1 VNRSRRPLVAL
12 IVVGA
17 MLLPGCGD
25 GGGGGDMEVTV
36 LFDSAVGV
44 YETSDVLSLD
54 AAIGTVEDVELTG
67 DHVRVVLSLRDDVPL
82 PADVHATIEAQTVLG
97 ERNVTL
103 FPSWDAELE
112 AAGAPRLAD
121 GDTIPLERTSVPV
134 EPDEALQAF
143 NELVASLDPDVV
155 GGLVTDSATILDG
168 RGERIGASIDA
179 ATDLTE
185 TLVAI
190 DTPMLEA
197 AGSLNRIASVLNDR
211 DTQLRT
217 LIDDFGS
224 AVDVLAGE
232 REQVQGLLSSLVT
245 LSGEVTA
252 ILDVHG
258 ERLPPTIATLVAAMQ
273 VVETNRDTITV
284 LADQLPVITE
294 SFEAAYKED
303 IGGFFLKVNTLAVA
317 ETVVIQ
323 LLDAVGLYPGEV

>member
-1 VNRSRRPLVAL
+1 MNRSRQLLAAL
-12 IVVGA
+12 IIAGA
-17 MLLPGCGD
+17 AFLPGCGGD
-25 GGGGGDMEVTV
+25 GGGGMEVTV

-67 DHVRVVLSLRDDVPL
+67 DNVRVVLSLRDDVPL
-82 PADVHATIEAQTVLG
+82 PADVQATIEAQTVLG

-103 FPSWDAELE
+103 FPAWSAELE
-112 AAGAPRLAD
+112 SSGAERLAD

-168 RGERIGASIDA
+168 RGERVGASIDA

-185 TLVAI
+185 TLQAI
-190 DTPMLEA
+190 DGPMLEA
-197 AGSLNRIASVLNDR
+197 AASLNQVASVLNTR
-211 DTQLRT
+211 DAQLRA
-217 LIDDFGS
+217 LIDDFGV
-224 AVDVLAGE
+224 AVEVLAGE
-232 REQVQGLLSSLVT
+232 REQVQGLLSSLVG

-284 LADQLPVITE
+284 LADQLPVVTE

>member
-1 VNRSRRPLVAL
+1 MNRSRPLLAATIAL
-12 IVVGA
+12 GA
-17 MLLPGCGD
+17 LLLPGCG
-25 GGGGGDMEVTV
+25 GGTSGGMEVTV

-54 AAIGTVEDVELTG
+54 ASIGTVKDVELTG

-82 PADVHATIEAQTVLG
+82 PADVRATIEAQTVLG

-103 FPSWDAELE
+103 FPSWNAELE

-121 GDTIPLERTSVPV
+121 GDTIPIERTSVPV

-143 NELVASLDPDVV
+143 NELVASLDPDVA

-197 AGSLNRIASVLNDR
+197 AASLNTVASVLNDR
-211 DTQLRT
+211 DAQLRA
-217 LIDDFGS
+217 LIDDFGV
-224 AVDVLAGE
+224 AVEVLAGE
-232 REQVQGLLSSLVT
+232 REQVQVLLSSLVD

-258 ERLPPTIATLVAAMQ
+258 ERLPPTIATLVAAMG
-273 VVETNRDTITV
+273 VVEANRDTIPV
-284 LADQLPVITE
+284 LADNLPVITE

-303 IGGFFLKVNTLAVA
+303 LGGFFLKVNTLAVV

>member
-1 VNRSRRPLVAL
+1 MNRSRQLLAAL
-12 IVVGA
+12 IIAGA
-17 MLLPGCGD
+17 AFLPGCGGD
-25 GGGGGDMEVTV
+25 GGGGMEVTV

-67 DHVRVVLSLRDDVPL
+67 DNVRVVLSLRDDVPL
-82 PADVHATIEAQTVLG
+82 PADVQATIEAQTVLG

-103 FPSWDAELE
+103 FPAWSAELE
-112 AAGAPRLAD
+112 SSGAERLAD

-155 GGLVTDSATILDG
+155 GGLVTDSAAILNG
-168 RGERIGASIDA
+168 RGERVGASIDA

-185 TLVAI
+185 TLQAI
-190 DTPMLEA
+190 DGPMLEA
-197 AGSLNRIASVLNDR
+197 AASLNQVASVLNTR
-211 DTQLRT
+211 DAQLRA
-217 LIDDFGS
+217 LIDDFGV
-224 AVDVLAGE
+224 AVEVLAGE
-232 REQVQGLLSSLVT
+232 REQVQGLLSSLVG

-284 LADQLPVITE
+284 LADQLPVVTE

>member
-1 VNRSRRPLVAL
+1 MNRSRQLLAAL
-12 IVVGA
+12 IIAGA
-17 MLLPGCGD
+17 AFLPGCGGD
-25 GGGGGDMEVTV
+25 GGGGMEVTV

-67 DHVRVVLSLRDDVPL
+67 DNVRVVLSLRDDVPL
-82 PADVHATIEAQTVLG
+82 PADVQATIEAQTVLG

-103 FPSWDAELE
+103 FPAWSAELE
-112 AAGAPRLAD
+112 SSGAERLAD

-185 TLVAI
+185 TLQAI
-190 DTPMLEA
+190 DGPMLEA
-197 AGSLNRIASVLNDR
+197 AASLNQVASVLNTR
-211 DTQLRT
+211 DAQLRA
-217 LIDDFGS
+217 LIDDFGV
-224 AVDVLAGE
+224 AVEVLAGE
-232 REQVQGLLSSLVT
+232 REQVQGMLSSLVD

-284 LADQLPVITE
+284 LADELPVVTE

-303 IGGFFLKVNTLAVA
+303 IGGFFLKVNTLAVV

>member
-1 VNRSRRPLVAL
+1 MNRSRRLLAAL
-12 IVVGA
+12 IIAGA
-17 MLLPGCGD
+17 AFLPGCGGD
-25 GGGGGDMEVTV
+25 GGGGMEVTV

-67 DHVRVVLSLRDDVPL
+67 DNVRVVLSLRDDVPL
-82 PADVHATIEAQTVLG
+82 PADVQATIEAQTVLG

-103 FPSWDAELE
+103 FPAWSAELE
-112 AAGAPRLAD
+112 SSGAERLAD

-168 RGERIGASIDA
+168 RGERVGASIDA

-185 TLVAI
+185 TLQAI
-190 DTPMLEA
+190 DGPMLEA
-197 AGSLNRIASVLNDR
+197 AASLNQVASVLNTR
-211 DTQLRT
+211 DAQLRA
-217 LIDDFGS
+217 LIDDFGV
-224 AVDVLAGE
+224 AVEVLAGE
-232 REQVQGLLSSLVT
+232 REQVQGLLSSLVG

-284 LADQLPVITE
+284 LADQLPVVTE

>member
-1 VNRSRRPLVAL
+1 MRRSRQFLAASIAL
-12 IVVGA
+12 GA
-17 MLLPGCGD
+17 LFLPGCG
-25 GGGGGDMEVTV
+25 GGGGHIEVTAV
-36 LFDSAVGV
+36 FDSAVGV
-44 YETSDVLSLD
+44 YETGDVLSLD
-54 AAIGTVEDVELTG
+54 SAIGTVKDVELT
-67 DHVRVVLSLRDDVPL
+67 DDDVRVVLSLRDDVPL
-82 PADVHATIEAQTVLG
+82 PADVRATIEAQTVLG

-103 FPSWDAELE
+103 FPSWTAELE
-112 AAGAPRLAD
+112 KAGAPRLAD
-121 GDTIPLERTSVPV
+121 GDTIPIERTSVPV

-143 NELVASLDPDVV
+143 NELVASLDADVV

-190 DTPMLEA
+190 DAPMLEA
-197 AGSLNRIASVLNDR
+197 AASLNQIASVLNDR
-211 DTQLRT
+211 DTQLRA
-217 LIDDFGS
+217 LIDDFGV
-224 AVDVLAGE
+224 AVEVLANE
-232 REQVQGLLSSLVT
+232 REQVQGLLSSMVD
-245 LSGEVTA
+245 LSGQVTA

-273 VVETNRDTITV
+273 VVETNADTITV
-284 LADQLPVITE
+284 LADNLPVITE

-303 IGGFFLKVNTLAVA
+303 IGGFFLKVNTLAVV

>member
-1 VNRSRRPLVAL
+1 MNRSRQLLAAL
-12 IVVGA
+12 IIAGA
-17 MLLPGCGD
+17 AFLPGCGGD
-25 GGGGGDMEVTV
+25 GGGGMEVTV

-54 AAIGTVEDVELTG
+54 AVIGTVEDVELTG
-67 DHVRVVLSLRDDVPL
+67 DNVRVVLSLRDDVPL
-82 PADVHATIEAQTVLG
+82 PADVQATIEAQTVLG

-103 FPSWDAELE
+103 FPAWSAELE
-112 AAGAPRLAD
+112 SSGAERLAD

-168 RGERIGASIDA
+168 RGERVGASIDA

-185 TLVAI
+185 TLQAI
-190 DTPMLEA
+190 DGPMLEA
-197 AGSLNRIASVLNDR
+197 AASLNQVASVLNTR
-211 DTQLRT
+211 DAQLRA
-217 LIDDFGS
+217 LIDDFGV
-224 AVDVLAGE
+224 AVEVLAGE
-232 REQVQGLLSSLVT
+232 REQVQGLLSSLVG

-284 LADQLPVITE
+284 LADELPVVTE

-303 IGGFFLKVNTLAVA
+303 IGGFFLKVNTLAVV

>member
-1 VNRSRRPLVAL
+1 MNRAHRLILALTVAA
-12 IVVGA
+12 A
-17 MLLPGCGD
+17 MVLPGCGD
-25 GGGGGDMEVTV
+25 GGGGDHMEVTV

-112 AAGAPRLAD
+112 ATGAPRLAD

-143 NELVASLDPDVV
+143 NELVASLDPEVA

-211 DTQLRT
+211 DAQLRT
-217 LIDDFGS
+217 LIDDFGV

-232 REQVQGLLSSLVT
+232 REQVQGLLSSLVG

-284 LADQLPVITE
+284 LADQLPVVTE

-303 IGGFFLKVNTLAVA
+303 IGGFFLKVNTLAVV

>member
-1 VNRSRRPLVAL
+1 MNRSRQLLAAL
-12 IVVGA
+12 IIAGA
-17 MLLPGCGD
+17 AFLPGCGGD
-25 GGGGGDMEVTV
+25 GGGGMEVTV

-54 AAIGTVEDVELTG
+54 AVIGTVEDVELTG
-67 DHVRVVLSLRDDVPL
+67 DNVRVVLSLRDDVPL
-82 PADVHATIEAQTVLG
+82 PADVQATIEAQTVLG

-103 FPSWDAELE
+103 FPAWSAELE
-112 AAGAPRLAD
+112 SSGAERLAD

-185 TLVAI
+185 TLQAI
-190 DTPMLEA
+190 DGPMLEA
-197 AGSLNRIASVLNDR
+197 AASLNQVASVLNTR
-211 DTQLRT
+211 DAQLRA
-217 LIDDFGS
+217 LIDDFGV
-224 AVDVLAGE
+224 AVEVLAGE
-232 REQVQGLLSSLVT
+232 REQVQGMLSSLVD

-284 LADQLPVITE
+284 LADELPVVTE

-303 IGGFFLKVNTLAVA
+303 IGGFFLKVNTLAVV

>member
-1 VNRSRRPLVAL
+1 MNRSRLLLAAL
-12 IVVGA
+12 IVAGA
-17 MLLPGCGD
+17 MALPGCGGGD
-25 GGGGGDMEVTV
+25 GGGRMEVTV

-54 AAIGTVEDVELTG
+54 ASIGNVEDVELTG

-103 FPSWDAELE
+103 FPSWSAELE

-121 GDTIPLERTSVPV
+121 GDTIPIERTSVPV

-143 NELVASLDPDVV
+143 NELVASLDPEVV

-179 ATDLTE
+179 ASDLTE

-190 DTPMLEA
+190 DEPMLEA
-197 AGSLNRIASVLNDR
+197 AASLNQVASVLNDR
-211 DTQLRT
+211 GTQLRS
-217 LIDDFGS
+217 LIDDFGA
-224 AVDVLAGE
+224 AVKVLAGE
-232 REQVQGLLSSLVT
+232 RQQVQGMLSSLVD

-252 ILDVHG
+252 ILDVNG
-258 ERLPPTIATLVAAMQ
+258 KRLPPTIATLVAAMR

-284 LADQLPVITE
+284 LADNLPVITE

-303 IGGFFLKVNTLAVA
+303 IGGFFLKVNTLATV

>member
-1 VNRSRRPLVAL
+1 MNGSRRLVAATAAL
-12 IVVGA
+12 GA
-17 MLLPGCGD
+17 LFLPGCGGD
-25 GGGGGDMEVTV
+25 GGGGMEVTV

-54 AAIGTVEDVELTG
+54 ADIGTVEDVELTG

-103 FPSWDAELE
+103 FPSWSAELE

-185 TLVAI
+185 TLEAI
-190 DTPMLEA
+190 DGPMLEA
-197 AGSLNRIASVLNDR
+197 ASSLNQVASVLNQR
-211 DTQLRT
+211 DAQLRS
-217 LIDDFGS
+217 LIDDFGV
-224 AVDVLAGE
+224 AVEVLAGE
-232 REQVQGLLSSLVT
+232 REQVQGLLSSLVD

-273 VVETNRDTITV
+273 VVETNRDTIAV

-303 IGGFFLKVNTLAVA
+303 IGGFFLSVNTLAVV

>member
-1 VNRSRRPLVAL
+1 MNRAHRLILAL
-12 IVVGA
+12 IVAGA
-17 MLLPGCGD
+17 MVLPGCGD
-25 GGGGGDMEVTV
+25 GGGGDHMEVTV

-112 AAGAPRLAD
+112 AAGAPRLAH

-143 NELVASLDPDVV
+143 NELVASLDPEVA

-211 DTQLRT
+211 DAQLRT
-217 LIDDFGS
+217 LIDDFGV

-232 REQVQGLLSSLVT
+232 REQVQGLLSSLVG

-284 LADQLPVITE
+284 LADQLPVVTE

-303 IGGFFLKVNTLAVA
+303 IGGFFLKVNTLAVV

>member
-1 VNRSRRPLVAL
+1 MRRPHRLLATSIALGALV
-12 IVVGA
+12 
-17 MLLPGCGD
+17 LPGCG
-25 GGGGGDMEVTV
+25 GGGSDGRIEVTAV
-36 LFDSAVGV
+36 FDSAVGV
-44 YETSDVLSLD
+44 YETGDVLSLD
-54 AAIGTVEDVELTG
+54 SAIGTVKDVELT
-67 DHVRVVLSLRDDVPL
+67 DDNVRIVLSLRDDVPL
-82 PADVHATIEAQTVLG
+82 PADVQATIEAQTVLG

-103 FPSWDAELE
+103 FPSWSEDLE
-112 AAGAPRLAD
+112 SAGARRLAD
-121 GDTIPLERTSVPV
+121 GDTIPIERTSVPV

-143 NELVASLDPDVV
+143 NELVASLDGDVV

-197 AGSLNRIASVLNDR
+197 AASLNQVASVLNGR
-211 DTQLRT
+211 DAQLRA
-217 LIDDFGS
+217 LIDDFGL
-224 AVDVLAGE
+224 AVEVLAGE
-232 REQVQGLLSSLVT
+232 RQQVQNLLSSMVDLT
-245 LSGEVTA
+245 GEVNA

-258 ERLPPTIATLVAAMQ
+258 QRLPPTIATLVAAMQ
-273 VVETNRDTITV
+273 VVETNADTIAV
-284 LADQLPVITE
+284 LADNLPVITE

-303 IGGFFLKVNTLAVA
+303 LGGFFLKVNTLAVV